1 MENLPLKGIRILDM
15 TVVWA
20 GPYGATLLA
29 DLGAEVIRVESTQVM
44 MPITRGTMARP
55 PQAMIDNMPGFAGGF
70 PDKLV
75 GNHPWNRSP
84 IFNSHGRNK
93 LSMTVDLRVKRG
105 REIFDELLKVSD
117 VFIDNNVR
125 ETMDK
130 LNINYESLSS
140 VKNDIIMVRMPA
152 YGDSGEYSKFRSLGI
167 HMADALGHGLMRGY
181 TDMDPSANSGEFVVD
196 ASAGTHAAVATIM
209 ALIHRKRTGQG
220 QLIELP
226 SAQATFGYMSEAFM
240 EYTFSGISP
249 SSLGNRHPRA
259 LQGCYQCKGNDRWI
273 VITIW
278 NENQWKIF
286 IELIGNPDWANKP
299 EFSTHDKRV
308 SNHDLID
315 SLITDWTTKQDHKS
329 AMELLQKHG
338 VPAGAV
344 LDAKDSSEDPHLA
357 SRNFYQ
363 EAFTEDTGTYKY
375 GRSPFVLSNTP
386 TNVRRGPVMLGQDNE
401 YVYKTI
407 LGISDKEYEELVSEG
422 HIGSEFHP
430 DIT

>member
-1 MENLPLKGIRILDM
+1 MQTLPLKGIRILDM

-29 DLGAEVIRVESTQVM
+29 DLGAEVIRIESTQVM
-44 MPITRGTMARP
+44 MPITRGAMARP

-75 GNHPWNRSP
+75 GDHPWNRTP

-105 REIFDELLKVSD
+105 REIFDKLLKVSD
-117 VFIDNNVR
+117 MFIDNNVR

-140 VKNDIIMVRMPA
+140 VKNDIIMIRMPA

-196 ASAGTHAAVATIM
+196 ASAGTHAAAAAIM
-209 ALIHRKRTGQG
+209 ALIHRKRTGKG

-226 SAQATFGYMSEAFM
+226 SAQATFGYMAESFM
-240 EYTFSGISP
+240 EYTFNGDSP
-249 SSLGNRHPRA
+249 STLGNRHPRA
-259 LQGCYQCKGNDRWI
+259 LQGCYQCMGDDRWI

-278 NENQWKIF
+278 NDEQWNNF
-286 IELIGNPDWANKP
+286 IEIIGKPEWSMKP
-299 EFSTHDKRV
+299 EFTTHENRLA
-308 SNHDLID
+308 NHNLLDVFI
-315 SLITDWTTKQDHKS
+315 SEWTNKQDHKL
-329 AMELLQKHG
+329 AMKLLQQSG
-338 VPAGAV
+338 IPAGAV
-344 LDAKDSSEDPHLA
+344 LDAKDSSEDSHLA

-363 EAFTEDTGTYKY
+363 EAFTEDTGIYKY
-375 GRSPFVLSNTP
+375 GRAPFVLSKTP
-386 TNVRRGPVMLGQDNE
+386 ANVRRGPVMLGQDNE

-407 LGISDKEYEELVSEG
+407 LGISDSEYAELETEG
-422 HIGSEFHP
+422 HIGTEFHS
-430 DIT
+430 DII